1 MSADSDI
8 LERLAEVLEQ
18 RRRADPATSYVA
30 KLYQQGLDEIL
41 KKVVEETTE
50 VVVAAR
56 SGEREQIVHE
66 VADLWFHTL
75 VLLKQQGLGH
85 EAVLA
90 ELARRFG
97 VSGID
102 EKAARRK
109 S

>member
-1 MSADSDI
+1 MSDDGDI
-8 LERLAEVLEQ
+8 LARLTAVLEE
-18 RRRADPATSYVA
+18 RSRADPAKSYVA

-50 VVVAAR
+50 TVVAAKT
-56 SGEREQIVHE
+56 GEREQIVHE

-75 VLLKQQGLGH
+75 VLLKQQGLSH

-90 ELARRFG
+90 ELASRFG
-97 VSGID
+97 VSGIE

-109 S
+109 